1 MKEWNSES
9 WNRDVSEDPDEAG
22 DVESLN
28 CDEFSLSI
36 EVAPPPL
43 SQETLTASLEVV
55 VIQDVGDSHQDP
67 PTHPLFASRPITSL
81 QVPAG
86 PQR

>member
-1 MKEWNSES
+1 MKEWSSES

-55 VIQDVGDSHQDP
+55 VIQDVGDSHQDLCP
-67 PTHPLFASRPITSL
+67 PLL
-81 QVPAG
+81 LLDL
-86 PQR
+86 